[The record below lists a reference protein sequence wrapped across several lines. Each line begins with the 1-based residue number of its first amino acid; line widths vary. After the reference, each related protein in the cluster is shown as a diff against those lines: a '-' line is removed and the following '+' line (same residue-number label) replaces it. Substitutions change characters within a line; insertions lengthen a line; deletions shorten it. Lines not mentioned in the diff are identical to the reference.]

1 MEQTTGNSTAE
12 SPSAPPPCS
21 RPRPRAGSRGRAR
34 DGAVTVLSFAALKQ
48 RQLVFRLT
56 RQLVE
61 AQFLRA
67 DQDRTQRLWQEV
79 AALDLDPDRIIHL
92 LYGVADHA
100 DSAEMEAMDRR
111 WRPGATPQRRG
122 WWVSGMDRLMG
133 KNGGVWHQSAPPAAT
148 PERL

>member
-1 MEQTTGNSTAE
+1 MTA
-12 SPSAPPPCS
+12 
-21 RPRPRAGSRGRAR
+21 
-34 DGAVTVLSFAALKQ
+34 LSFAALKQ

-67 DQDRTQRLWQEV
+67 DQNRTQRLWQEV

-100 DSAEMEAMDRR
+100 DSAEMEAVDRR

-133 KNGGVWHQSAPPAAT
+133 KSGGVWHQSAPPAAT
-148 PERL
+148 PARL